1 MTREGVLLTFA
12 GIDGAGKSTHARSLA
27 RWLKGRGLKAKLV
40 QDRFVTANILR
51 QVVRNLTDGKS
62 SDIFLPIVSAD
73 VRALSKAWDRTIVG
87 TKYVKPLVDRGWIV
101 ILERYIY
108 CTMAYHSVFGA
119 NMQWPKRILAVA
131 PKPDA
136 VILLDLDP
144 KVARERIV
152 KRGQSNF
159 HESEAILTKIRA
171 KFLRI
176 ASIAPNFYIVDAYG
190 SKESVS
196 KNIRKIVD
204 SILSKKGIAMRKE

>member
-1 MTREGVLLTFA
+1 
-12 GIDGAGKSTHARSLA
+12 
-27 RWLKGRGLKAKLV
+27 
-40 QDRFVTANILR
+40 
-51 QVVRNLTDGKS
+51 
-62 SDIFLPIVSAD
+62 
-73 VRALSKAWDRTIVG
+73 
-87 TKYVKPLVDRGWIV
+87 
-101 ILERYIY
+101 
-108 CTMAYHSVFGA
+108 MAYHSVFGA

-176 ASIAPNFYIVDAYG
+176 ASIAPNFYIVDASG